1 MKVVS
6 ENPVIMIEEHN
17 HFNIMNCE
25 ISTQT
30 YDKIKIK
37 SDEANL
43 WMSEVANQLLNHK
56 INKTI
61 ISFIDQK
68 FNHNELNDKRYHN
81 GKVILIGFFYNK
93 NEENQLIQQLKQRK
107 DGL

>member
-1 MKVVS
+1 MKIIS
-6 ENPVIMIEEHN
+6 ENPVIAIEEHN

-37 SDEANL
+37 SDKENL
-43 WMSEVANQLLNHK
+43 WMSDVANQLLNHK
-56 INKTI
+56 LNKTI
-61 ISFIDQK
+61 ISFIAQK
-68 FNHNELNDKRYHN
+68 FNHDELNDKRYHD
-81 GKVILIGFFYNK
+81 GKVILIGFFYDK
-93 NEENQLIQQLKQRK
+93 NEENQLIQKLSTRK